1 MLTSEISQEPLKRK
15 LPEVIQ
21 RFENNQRK
29 WDARWCV
36 VSSNDH
42 YWLVPNLVIFKL
54 FTWKAISLSWK
65 RDVLSGNHCSRFMAG
80 NSRKDQVDVLEFR
93 GVVYWFIIMEGNSFS
108 FDLFFPF
115 AYSMNRHCFGK
126 SLWLK
131 FEYNQ
136 MPKKIIWTEL

>member
-29 WDARWCV
+29 WDGRWCV

-65 RDVLSGNHCSRFMAG
+65 REVLSGNHCSRFMAG
-80 NSRKDQVDVLEFR
+80 NSRQDQVDVLEVR
-93 GVVYWFIIMEGNSFS
+93 GFAYWFVIMEGNSFS
-108 FDLFFPF
+108 FDLFFAF
-115 AYSMNRHCFGK
+115 CLLNEQALLEK

-136 MPKKIIWTEL
+136 MPKKIIWTVL